1 MEINGFLIGLYGY
14 GLFMANVKY
23 FLACS
28 VLNYILNIQKSGYPR
43 SPLLLFTFEARL
55 LILINLEIVI
65 ISGSRCVILLGVGG
79 DGRLLPGWA
88 L

>member
-28 VLNYILNIQKSGYPR
+28 VLNYFLNIQKSGYPR
-43 SPLLLFTFEARL
+43 SPHTFVYFWGPPADF
-55 LILINLEIVI
+55 N
-65 ISGSRCVILLGVGG
+65 
-79 DGRLLPGWA
+79 
-88 L
+88 